1 MCICYSSTRCFKTLR
16 CFKMNAIKLNCTLK
30 SVTKVSAQV
39 VLFLAVLAWCSSALK
54 RHKTDPNPSYI
65 PGTKACQRL
74 GFGSWRFETQS
85 VLRSG
90 LSTWSPQQLLWW
102 IGGWGSRGWS
112 WHLSSRPML
121 WCHGRDWSS
130 MACHMLWGFGP
141 HSRVEGWGSR
151 ARSRAHDADD
161 CAASDTPRGPSRLGK
176 ERHGKRAHRRWC
188 RYWRAWGAPYL
199 GEMSI
204 LHDAI
209 LIVGEQLQW
218 TSLQLRLNTFKY
230 FLLNYQ
236 MCTVHSLE
244 MTLSCLGF
252 DIIKHFTQ
260 FPVVII
266 RRSQSQREA
275 STNFRPRCF
284 HGIGL
289 YVTYRYSMIFPKDGQ
304 W

>member
-1 MCICYSSTRCFKTLR
+1 MSQDVLR
-16 CFKMNAIKLNCTLK
+16 CIKMNAMKKLNCTLK
-30 SVTKVSAQV
+30 SVTKVCAQV

-141 HSRVEGWGSR
+141 HSWVEGWGS
-151 ARSRAHDADD
+151 
-161 CAASDTPRGPSRLGK
+161 PQK
-176 ERHGKRAHRRWC
+176 M
-188 RYWRAWGAPYL
+188 
-199 GEMSI
+199 MSI
-204 LHDAI
+204 LKSLRSTLFGGD
-209 LIVGEQLQW
+209 VN
-218 TSLQLRLNTFKY
+218 TSW
-230 FLLNYQ
+230 
-236 MCTVHSLE
+236 C
-244 MTLSCLGF
+244 
-252 DIIKHFTQ
+252 DIDCWRTTAMN
-260 FPVVII
+260 FP
-266 RRSQSQREA
+266 
-275 STNFRPRCF
+275 ST
-284 HGIGL
+284 
-289 YVTYRYSMIFPKDGQ
+289 
-304 W
+304 

>member
-16 CFKMNAIKLNCTLK
+16 CFKMNAIKLNCTLE

-74 GFGSWRFETQS
+74 SFGSWRFETQS

-130 MACHMLWGFGP
+130 MACHMRLWPGQL
-141 HSRVEGWGSR
+141 SR
-151 ARSRAHDADD
+151 
-161 CAASDTPRGPSRLGK
+161 RLRK
-176 ERHGKRAHRRWC
+176 QSAKQSAWC
-188 RYWRAWGAPYL
+188 RRLCGLRYATWALKARQGTPWKESPQKM
-199 GEMSI
+199 MSI
-204 LHDAI
+204 LKSLRSTLFGGD
-209 LIVGEQLQW
+209 VN
-218 TSLQLRLNTFKY
+218 TSW
-230 FLLNYQ
+230 
-236 MCTVHSLE
+236 C
-244 MTLSCLGF
+244 
-252 DIIKHFTQ
+252 DIDCWRTTAMN
-260 FPVVII
+260 FP
-266 RRSQSQREA
+266 
-275 STNFRPRCF
+275 ST
-284 HGIGL
+284 
-289 YVTYRYSMIFPKDGQ
+289 
-304 W
+304 